1 MRIHLKGDIWID
13 GDDHYM
19 QIVRITKCKSKNGNE
34 YERKTELSGYCTD
47 FEHLFKSF
55 KRKSTLASGL
65 EGEFA
70 DLIKLEKKID
80 RDIKEL
86 VKIAKLEMD
95 VDVGGEK

>member
-1 MRIHLKGDIWID
+1 MRIHLKKDIYILSD
-13 GDDHYM
+13 SYDM
-19 QIVRITKCKSKNGNE
+19 QIVRLIKSTSKNGKP
-34 YERKTELSGYCTD
+34 YERRVDLSGHCTD

-65 EGEFA
+65 DGEFA

-86 VKIAKLEMD
+86 IKIAKLEMD
-95 VDVGGEK
+95 VDVGGKK